1 MVLLIIGNALFSV
14 CGVMTALYAKYIIDA
29 AQNADK
35 NALIKNGVALGALI
49 LLQTFLK
56 VVCKALEARV
66 QGKIEISIK
75 TELFS
80 SILKKDYEKIT
91 SIHTGELMTRLTSDV
106 SVVSDGVVT
115 ILPSAV
121 AMVTRLVCAFA
132 ALFSLD
138 RMFSLILLS
147 GGALLFVFTR
157 FFRGKM
163 KSLHKADM
171 MKDRSKVYQNDN
183 YYAKI
188 KRNRWSIF
196 ANIGFSAAF
205 SVGWLFAM
213 LWSAAR
219 LSRGAITFGTLT
231 AIVQLVSQVQTP
243 VTSLSGYLPKYYT
256 MLASSDRILETESLP
271 ESVAYNM
278 PGLDVGKIYDEMSY
292 MEMESVTFGY
302 GRENV
307 IEDGSVRINKG
318 DFTVI
323 SGISGIGKSTF
334 FKLLTGVLTPQNG
347 SISVV
352 SGGKKYHIDKY
363 MRPLFAYV
371 PQGNMLMSGTIR
383 DNIKLTNSTA
393 TDEEALEAAKISCA
407 YDFINELPSGLD
419 TVLMENGRGLSEGQI
434 QRLAVA
440 RAVLSGAPVMLLD
453 EATSALDAET
463 EKKLLLG
470 LRSLKGRTCVIIS
483 HKTAAFEVAD
493 SVIEIK
499 DGHLHSKK
507 I

>member
-106 SVVSDGVVT
+106 
-115 ILPSAV
+115 
-121 AMVTRLVCAFA
+121 
-132 ALFSLD
+132 
-138 RMFSLILLS
+138 
-147 GGALLFVFTR
+147 
-157 FFRGKM
+157 
-163 KSLHKADM
+163 
-171 MKDRSKVYQNDN
+171 MKDRSKVYQDEN

-256 MLASSDRILETESLP
+256 MLASADRILETEYLP

-334 FKLLTGVLTPQNG
+334 FKLLTGVLTPQKG

>member
-1 MVLLIIGNALFSV
+1 
-14 CGVMTALYAKYIIDA
+14 
-29 AQNADK
+29 
-35 NALIKNGVALGALI
+35 
-49 LLQTFLK
+49 
-56 VVCKALEARV
+56 
-66 QGKIEISIK
+66 
-75 TELFS
+75 
-80 SILKKDYEKIT
+80 
-91 SIHTGELMTRLTSDV
+91 
-106 SVVSDGVVT
+106 
-115 ILPSAV
+115 
-121 AMVTRLVCAFA
+121 
-132 ALFSLD
+132 
-138 RMFSLILLS
+138 
-147 GGALLFVFTR
+147 
-157 FFRGKM
+157 M
-163 KSLHKADM
+163 KSLHKAVQKTDGGVRSFMQEVIENLLVVKIFDVADM
-171 MKDRSKVYQNDN
+171 MKDRSKVYQDEN

-256 MLASSDRILETESLP
+256 MLASADRILETESLP

-334 FKLLTGVLTPQNG
+334 FKLLTGVLTPQKG

-470 LRSLKGRTCVIIS
+470 LRSLKDRTCVIIS

-507 I
+507 YKFIFSIVVSGRI

>member
-163 KSLHKADM
+163 KSLHKAVQKTDGGVRSFMQEVIENLLVVKIFDVADM
-171 MKDRSKVYQNDN
+171 MKDRSKVYQDEN

-256 MLASSDRILETESLP
+256 MLASADRILETESLP

-307 IEDGSVRINKG
+307 IENGSVRINKG

-334 FKLLTGVLTPQNG
+334 FKLLTGVLTPQKG

-352 SGGKKYHIDKY
+352 SGGK
-363 MRPLFAYV
+363 
-371 PQGNMLMSGTIR
+371 
-383 DNIKLTNSTA
+383 NIILTNICVRC
-393 TDEEALEAAKISCA
+393 LHM
-407 YDFINELPSGLD
+407 FR
-419 TVLMENGRGLSEGQI
+419 RGI
-434 QRLAVA
+434 
-440 RAVLSGAPVMLLD
+440 
-453 EATSALDAET
+453 
-463 EKKLLLG
+463 
-470 LRSLKGRTCVIIS
+470 C
-483 HKTAAFEVAD
+483 
-493 SVIEIK
+493 
-499 DGHLHSKK
+499 
-507 I
+507 